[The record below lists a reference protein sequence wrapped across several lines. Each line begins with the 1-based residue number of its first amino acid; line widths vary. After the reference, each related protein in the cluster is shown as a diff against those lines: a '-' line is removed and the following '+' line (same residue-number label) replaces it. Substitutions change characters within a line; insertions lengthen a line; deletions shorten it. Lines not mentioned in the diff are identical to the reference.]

1 MAVKKLQS
9 LTRVFNE
16 GFSGIVDISGNLKIE
31 IKNLISITLLLLPL
45 ICVTSMGEEPIN
57 VLFLSSFEKGI
68 PASTALE
75 RGLIRTFDTNSQKEN
90 LYFEYMD
97 SQKLEHDSYG
107 FYKEYLKG
115 KYSNIKFDYIICWG
129 FNSIEL
135 LTSQRDIFPD
145 SKRVLLEGSKGLPK
159 EEGILERDLVI
170 KSVPDYSATV
180 EEILRIRET
189 EKIIVIGTSGKVGQN
204 RVNILKGVI
213 EKLSRDI
220 EVEYLIDRNIYEI
233 SKELTKAGDGTIA
246 FYLLMFSDGFGEKL
260 TPYEVSEIIC
270 RNSRIPVFS
279 FWKVLLGSGIAGGYL
294 ISFEV
299 IGEEIGRVIFSGEG
313 NNYQEIFPMSAAYD
327 YRALEKWDI
336 DEERILP
343 TARIINKPPSFFLR
357 HRVGIFVLLLTITFI
372 IIVSCLVYRQ
382 LLMKETNKKFKELY
396 DEIKRKNQQLN
407 ILSEID
413 PLTGLKNRRAIHKD
427 IKNEMKRSSR
437 YGTPMSVLLMD
448 VDYFKRINDTYGHSV
463 GDKVLSELS
472 QLLRENVRATDSVA
486 RWGGDEVLILAAN
499 IDLQEAIKFG
509 EKLRRKVEE
518 FDFTGIG
525 GLTVSIGISQRKPGE
540 PFNKLYERV
549 DEALYSAKKSGRNT
563 LGH

>member
-16 GFSGIVDISGNLKIE
+16 GFSKIVDVFGNLKIK
-31 IKNLISITLLLLPL
+31 IKNIISVTLLLFPL
-45 ICVTSMGEEPIN
+45 IWVTSPGKDSID

-68 PASTALE
+68 PASAALE
-75 RGLIRTFDTNSQKEN
+75 RGLIKTFETNLQKEN

-97 SQKLEHDSYG
+97 SQKLEHKSYG
-107 FYKEYLKG
+107 FYKDYLKE

-159 EEGILERDLVI
+159 GKTILERDLII
-170 KSVPDYSATV
+170 KSLPDYSATV

-189 EKIIVIGTSGKVGQN
+189 EKIIVIGTSDKLGQN
-204 RVNILKGVI
+204 RVNILKKVI
-213 EKLSRDI
+213 GDRSENI

-233 SKELTKAGDGTIA
+233 SKELTRAGDRTIV

-260 TPYEVSEIIC
+260 TPYEISEIIC
-270 RNSRIPVFS
+270 RNSRVPVFS
-279 FWKVLLGSGIAGGYL
+279 FWEVLLGSGIAGGNL
-294 ISFEV
+294 VSFEV
-299 IGEEIGRVIFSGEG
+299 IGEEIGRIIFSGEG
-313 NNYQEIFPMSAAYD
+313 NNYQEIFPMSVSYD
-327 YRALEKWDI
+327 YRALKKWGI

-343 TARIINKPPSFFLR
+343 TARIINKPPSFIVR

-372 IIVSCLVYRQ
+372 IIISFLLYRW
-382 LLMKETNKKFKELY
+382 LLMKETNKKIRELY
-396 DEIKRKNQQLN
+396 EEIQKKNKQLN
-407 ILSEID
+407 TLSEID

-427 IKNEMKRSSR
+427 IKNEMDRSSR

-448 VDYFKRINDTYGHSV
+448 VDHFKRVNDTYGHSV
-463 GDKVLSELS
+463 GDRVLSEFS
-472 QLLRENVRATDSVA
+472 KLLRENVRSTDSVS

-518 FDFTGIG
+518 FDFTGVQ
-525 GLTVSIGISQRKPGE
+525 GLTVSVGISQRRPGE

-549 DEALYSAKKSGRNT
+549 DEALYSAKKRGRNT
-563 LGH
+563 LGY